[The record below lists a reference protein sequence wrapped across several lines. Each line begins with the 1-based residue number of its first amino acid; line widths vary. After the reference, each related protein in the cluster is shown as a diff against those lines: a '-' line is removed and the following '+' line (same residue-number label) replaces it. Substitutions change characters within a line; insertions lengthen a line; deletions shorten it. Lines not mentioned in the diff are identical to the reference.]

1 MTIVEKEVE
10 KEAANEAAKEAV
22 SPSPHARCVLITGA
36 TGAIGGALARAYA
49 EPDTHLV
56 LHGRQQEKLAA
67 LATTCRQQGAL
78 VTVSTINLTD
88 DHALQ
93 SWLADVCAQQ
103 VPDIVI
109 ANAGKNTHPQGPD
122 TLEPWAEVQ
131 ALLDINLKTPIAMV
145 QHLVPAMQRRGS
157 GQLVLISSL
166 AAWHGLPTTP
176 SYSASKAGIKAY
188 GEGLRG
194 LLAPQGIGVT
204 VVMPGYVT
212 SPMCE
217 AMPGPKP
224 WEWPPE
230 RAAKVIKR
238 GIAANRARISFPFPL
253 NFGTWWLAVLP
264 AGISQWL
271 IKRLGFNHSGD
282 TPHD

>member
-1 MTIVEKEVE
+1 M
-10 KEAANEAAKEAV
+10 
-22 SPSPHARCVLITGA
+22 SQSQRSRCVLITGA

-49 EPDTHLV
+49 GPGTHLV
-56 LHGRQQEKLAA
+56 LHGRQMAKLEA
-67 LATTCRQQGAL
+67 LAEACHLRGAQ
-78 VTVSTINLTD
+78 VTLSTINLTD
-88 DHALQ
+88 SHALQ
-93 SWLADVCAQQ
+93 VWLNELCAQQ

-122 TLEPWAEVQ
+122 ILEPWADVQ
-131 ALLDINLKTPIAMV
+131 ALLDLNLKTPIAMV
-145 QHLVPAMQRRGS
+145 QHLVPAMQARGS

-194 LLAPQGIGVT
+194 LLAPRGIGVT

-224 WEWPPE
+224 FEWPPE

-238 GIAANRARISFPFPL
+238 GISANRARISFPFPL

-271 IKRLGFNHSGD
+271 IKRLGFNLPGD
-282 TPHD
+282 SPRD

>member
-1 MTIVEKEVE
+1 VNV
-10 KEAANEAAKEAV
+10 AANGV
-22 SPSPHARCVLITGA
+22 TPSCPANASRCVLITGA

-49 EPDTHLV
+49 APATHLV
-56 LHGRQQEKLAA
+56 LHGRNQQALEGLAMACREK
-67 LATTCRQQGAL
+67 GAQ
-78 VTVSTINLTD
+78 VTLSSASLTD
-88 DHALQ
+88 Q
-93 SWLADVCAQQ
+93 SELNDWLDTLCAEH

-109 ANAGKNTHPQGPD
+109 ANAGVNTHPSASR
-122 TLEPWAEVQ
+122 LEPWDEVQ
-131 ALLDINLKTPIAMV
+131 ALLDVNLKTPIAMA
-145 QHLVPAMQRRGS
+145 QRLVPAMQARGS
-157 GQLVLISSL
+157 GQLVFISSL

-194 LLAPQGIGVT
+194 LLEPHGIGVT

-212 SPMCE
+212 SAMCN

-230 RAAKVIKR
+230 RAADAIQR

-264 AGISQWL
+264 ASISQWL
-271 IKRLGFNHSGD
+271 IKRLGFNHTGGA
-282 TPHD
+282 

>member
-1 MTIVEKEVE
+1 VNVVA
-10 KEAANEAAKEAV
+10 KEAAKETAKEAV
-22 SPSPHARCVLITGA
+22 SPSQHSRCVLITGA
-36 TGAIGGALARAYA
+36 TGAIGGALASAYA
-49 EPDTHLV
+49 DPSTHLV
-56 LHGRQQEKLAA
+56 LHGRQQEKLEA
-67 LATTCRQQGAL
+67 LATTCRQQGAQ
-78 VTVSTINLTD
+78 VTLSTINLTD

-93 SWLADVCAQQ
+93 SWLAEVCTQQ

-122 TLEPWAEVQ
+122 TLEPWADVQ

-145 QHLVPAMQRRGS
+145 QHLVPAMQTRGS

-194 LLAPQGIGVT
+194 LLAPKGIGVT

-271 IKRLGFNHSGD
+271 IKRLGFGHSGD
-282 TPHD
+282 TPRD

>member
-1 MTIVEKEVE
+1 MTDSVTEPLTVTGKATT
-10 KEAANEAAKEAV
+10 KQ
-22 SPSPHARCVLITGA
+22 PPHNRCVLITGA
-36 TGAIGGALARAYA
+36 TGAIGGALASAYA
-49 EPDTHLV
+49 GPSTHLV
-56 LHGRQQEKLAA
+56 LHGRQQEKLEAIA
-67 LATTCRQQGAL
+67 STCRKQGAQ
-78 VTVSTINLTD
+78 VTLSTIELTD

-93 SWLADVCAQQ
+93 GWLSELCAQQ

-109 ANAGKNTHPQGPD
+109 ANAGKNTHPQGPAL
-122 TLEPWAEVQ
+122 LEPWEDVQ

-145 QHLVPAMQRRGS
+145 QHLVPAMQARGS

-194 LLAPQGIGVT
+194 LLAPHGIGVT

-238 GIAANRARISFPFPL
+238 GITANRARISFPFPL

-271 IKRLGFNHSGD
+271 IKRLGFNHPGD

>member
-1 MTIVEKEVE
+1 MNVVA
-10 KEAANEAAKEAV
+10 KEAAKETAKEAV
-22 SPSPHARCVLITGA
+22 SPSQHSRCVLITGA
-36 TGAIGGALARAYA
+36 TGAIGGALANAYA
-49 EPDTHLV
+49 DPSTHLV
-56 LHGRQQEKLAA
+56 LHGRQQEKLEA
-67 LATTCRQQGAL
+67 LATTCRQQGAQ
-78 VTVSTINLTD
+78 VTLSTINLTD

-93 SWLADVCAQQ
+93 SWLAEVCTQQ

-122 TLEPWAEVQ
+122 TLEPWADVQ

-145 QHLVPAMQRRGS
+145 QHLVPAMQTRGS

-194 LLAPQGIGVT
+194 LLAPKGIGVT

-271 IKRLGFNHSGD
+271 IKRLGFGHSGD
-282 TPHD
+282 TPRD

>member
-1 MTIVEKEVE
+1 MTTLQK
-10 KEAANEAAKEAV
+10 AAENHHH
-22 SPSPHARCVLITGA
+22 SVLITGA

-49 EPDTHLV
+49 APNTQLI
-56 LHGRQQEKLAA
+56 LHGRQQDKLEA
-67 LATTCRQQGAL
+67 LAEICRHQGAK
-78 VTVSTINLTD
+78 VTLSNINLTD
-88 DHALQ
+88 DHALKA
-93 SWLADVCAQQ
+93 WLDEICANQ

-109 ANAGKNTHPQGPD
+109 ANAGKNTHPQGAD
-122 TLEPWAEVQ
+122 MLEPWGEVQ
-131 ALLDINLKTPIAMV
+131 ALLDLNLKTPIAMA
-145 QHLVPAMQRRGS
+145 QHLVPAMQNRGS
-157 GQLVLISSL
+157 GQLVFISSL

-194 LLAPQGIGVT
+194 LLAPHGIGVT

-212 SPMCE
+212 SPMCD

-230 RAAKVIKR
+230 RAAKAIKR
-238 GIAANRARISFPFPL
+238 GITANRSRISFPFPL

-264 AGISQWL
+264 AGVSQWL
-271 IKRLGFNHSGD
+271 IQRLGFNHHGE

>member
-1 MTIVEKEVE
+1 
-10 KEAANEAAKEAV
+10 
-22 SPSPHARCVLITGA
+22 VLITGA
-36 TGAIGGALARAYA
+36 TGAIGGALASAYA
-49 EPDTHLV
+49 DPSTHLV
-56 LHGRQQEKLAA
+56 LHGRQQEKLEAIA
-67 LATTCRQQGAL
+67 DTCRLQGAQ
-78 VTVSTINLTD
+78 VTLSTINLND
-88 DHALQ
+88 DCALQ
-93 SWLADVCAQQ
+93 SWLAELCVHQ

-122 TLEPWAEVQ
+122 ILEPWEDVQ

-145 QHLVPAMQRRGS
+145 QRLVPAMRNRGS

-166 AAWHGLPTTP
+166 AGWHGLPTTP

-194 LLAPQGIGVT
+194 LLAPHGIGVT

-238 GIAANRARISFPFPL
+238 GITANRARISFPFPL

-271 IKRLGFNHSGD
+271 IKRLGFNHPGD
-282 TPHD
+282 TPHV